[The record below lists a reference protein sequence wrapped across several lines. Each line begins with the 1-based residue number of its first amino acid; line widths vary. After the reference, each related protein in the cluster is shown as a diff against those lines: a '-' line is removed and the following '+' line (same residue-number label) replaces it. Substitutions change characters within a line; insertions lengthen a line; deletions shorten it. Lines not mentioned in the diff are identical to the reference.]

1 MLHSSS
7 AFEGG
12 LADPV
17 NEAQSAFHA
26 VMHAMANPGRIHSL
40 PSAAAPSKPLTPEL
54 GLIAAT
60 LLDHDASV
68 WVDAEIAANQD
79 ATAWLT
85 FHTGAPIVG
94 DQSKAQFAL
103 VTDAQSLPALS
114 SFAQG
119 DPEFPDRSTTVVLA
133 VSSLTSGQGFSLKG
147 PGIKDETVLTVD
159 GLPQDFA
166 AQWRENGALFPL
178 GIDLVLVADG
188 KVAALPRTTRIAS
201 LEHDPEKWEPV
212 FGKDHAVEKIE
223 G

>member
-26 VMHAMANPGRIHSL
+26 VMHAIANPGRIYSL
-40 PSAAAPSKPLTPEL
+40 VQAATPPQPLTPEL
-54 GLIAAT
+54 GMIAAT

-68 WVDAEIAANQD
+68 WVDAEIVANKD
-79 ATAWLT
+79 ATAWLK
-85 FHTGAPIVG
+85 FHTGTPIVD
-94 DQSKAQFAL
+94 DQSKAHFAL
-103 VTDAQSLPALS
+103 VTSAQSLPVLS

-119 DPEFPDRSTTVVLA
+119 NAEFPDRSTTVVLA
-133 VSSLTSGQGFSLKG
+133 VSSLTSGRSFSLKG

-188 KVAALPRTTRIAS
+188 KIAALPRTTRIIN
-201 LEHDPEKWEPV
+201 LE
-212 FGKDHAVEKIE
+212 G
-223 G
+223 

>member
-17 NEAQSAFHA
+17 NEAQSAFRA
-26 VMHAMANPGRIHSL
+26 VMHAIANPGRIYSL
-40 PSAAAPSKPLTPEL
+40 VQAATPPQPLTPEL
-54 GLIAAT
+54 GVLAAT

-68 WVDAEIAANQD
+68 WVDAEIAVNKD

-85 FHTGAPIVG
+85 FHTGAPIVD

-103 VTDAQSLPALS
+103 VTGAQSLPALS

-119 DPEFPDRSTTVVLA
+119 NAEFPDRSTTIVLA
-133 VSSLTSGQGFSLKG
+133 VSSLETGQCFNLKG
-147 PGIKDETVLTVD
+147 PGIKDEHVLHVE
-159 GLPQDFA
+159 GLPQDFI
-166 AQWRENGALFPL
+166 AQWRENGAQFPL
-178 GIDLVLVADG
+178 GVDLVLVCEGA
-188 KVAALPRTTRIAS
+188 VAALPRTTRVAS
-201 LEHDPEKWEPV
+201 FEHDLEKWEPV
-212 FGKDHAVEKIE
+212 FGKDHADEKIE